1 MDKPIML
8 HLMAMMIPET
18 SDQNPNA
25 YAAKVAQIF
34 STRLHAIG
42 FEDSD
47 VSIDEATQA
56 MIDVGFAV
64 SESRYSAERNY
75 FNASLRSINDLLLQF
90 PKLAEH

>member
-18 SDQNPNA
+18 CDQNPNA
-25 YAAKVAQIF
+25 NAAKVAKIF

-64 SESRYSAERNY
+64 RESRYSAERNY
-75 FNASLRSINDLLLQF
+75 FNASLRSFNDLLLQF
-90 PKLAEH
+90 PKLAAN